1 MPSPV
6 GHSLMGAIIY
16 RGAGGRVDRY
26 QWSLLAACLF
36 AANAPDLDFLPGLFV
51 GDLSRFHHGPSH
63 SIAFA
68 FVFGLFAAIVL
79 PFGKRRA
86 FAIGFLN
93 YLSHVFMDFL
103 IDDPSWPQGVPLF
116 WPFSDEHYMA
126 PMTVFRKFDYSPES
140 SSLIATLFSIDNL
153 ATIAAEIG
161 VLLPVLV
168 FVHWLRRKQFIAA
181 HRPKG
186 STR

>member
-16 RGAGGRVDRY
+16 RGAGRVGQY
-26 QWSLLAACLF
+26 HWFLLAVCLF
-36 AANAPDLDFLPGLFV
+36 AANAPDLDFLPGLLV
-51 GDLSRFHHGPSH
+51 GDLRRFHHGPSH

-79 PFGKRRA
+79 PFGRKRA
-86 FAIGFLN
+86 FTIGFLN

-103 IDDPSWPQGVPLF
+103 IDDPSWPHGVPLL

-126 PMTVFRKFDYSPES
+126 PVTVFRRFDYSPEFG
-140 SSLIATLFSIDNL
+140 SLIATLFSIDNL
-153 ATIAAEIG
+153 STVAAETAA
-161 VLLPVLV
+161 LLPILV
-168 FVHWLRRKQFIAA
+168 FVRWLKRKQSIAA
-181 HRPKG
+181 RRP
-186 STR
+186 

>member
-1 MPSPV
+1 
-6 GHSLMGAIIY
+6 MGAIIY
-16 RGAGGRVDRY
+16 RGAIVRVDRH
-26 QWSLLAACLF
+26 QWLMLAACVF

-93 YLSHVFMDFL
+93 YLSHVCMDFL

-140 SSLIATLFSIDNL
+140 SGLIATLFSIDNL
-153 ATIAAEIG
+153 ATVAAEIG
-161 VLLPVLV
+161 LLLPVLV
-168 FVHWLRRKQFIAA
+168 FVHWLKRKQAIAA
-181 HRPKG
+181 YRPEG
-186 STR
+186 SNR